1 MDPAV
6 QQRSQKETRSGRRA
20 FMGAW
25 LPREGVG
32 TLFIVLVVLAWCWAL
47 FYLVVRTRLP
57 IPVDLAIVDTV
68 HVYVGVVSL
77 AFLASLLATGQ
88 VPPVDAPGKPPW
100 VGGSLLV
107 LYLAL
112 YATGAIL
119 LLPLGSSISEFLVT
133 THLLAAVWSV
143 PLTTVYWWRSRSD
156 FARFFGGSL
165 SRVPAR
171 FWLGLAILLLPA
183 AALAVIPRALS
194 PLAETGTGA
203 VWSRVALPGV
213 FLDRMAPSPKGDGI
227 VAGGEGLYLGQ
238 ADGRWRRLN
247 FPAELVLGLAL
258 SAGPTEAYVGTD
270 GGAYAASNLD
280 GPYRKLPLPG
290 HGIHGI
296 VIDPRAS
303 SRIWAS
309 SREGFWRSDDGGEHW
324 VNASQ
329 GLKAPAGSW
338 ALGYYRGALYGSD
351 ALGVYR
357 WTDGMWER
365 MSEQKY
371 VVSLDPSADG
381 QRLFAASM
389 GEGVQVF
396 DGTRWNVLDEGL
408 AAHGSGA
415 IHVISVTA
423 GNQRMIAATM
433 LDAVAVGTNGERWSG
448 LGSGLSRGAVWRVLD
463 EGGRLLAATDDGV
476 FSYTIKSDAASAGW
490 WTLFAGAVVVG
501 TIGSLSRL
509 RVGDEPRRRGPHRR
523 GQPPPVPR

>member
-20 FMGAW
+20 FMAAW
-25 LPREGVG
+25 HTVEGVG
-32 TLFIVLVVLAWCWAL
+32 TLFIVLVVLAWCSAFL
-47 FYLVVRTRLP
+47 YLVARTRLP
-57 IPVDLAIVDTV
+57 IPINLAIVDMV

-77 AFLASLLATGQ
+77 AFLASLLATGRLPQ
-88 VPPVDAPGKPPW
+88 VDAPGKPALI
-100 VGGSLLV
+100 GGTLLV

-112 YATGAIL
+112 YATGSIL
-119 LLPLGSSISEFLVT
+119 LLPLGSTISEFLVT

-143 PLTTVYWWRSRSD
+143 PLTTVYWWRSRSEL
-156 FARFFGGSL
+156 ARFFGGSL
-165 SRVPAR
+165 SGVPAR
-171 FWLGLAILLLPA
+171 FWLGLAIVLLPA

-213 FLDRMAPSPKGDGI
+213 FLDRMARSPKGEGI

-238 ADGRWRRLN
+238 PDGRWRRLN

-270 GGAYAASNLD
+270 AGAYAASNLD

-296 VIDPRAS
+296 VIDPRAPS
-303 SRIWAS
+303 TIWAS

-324 VNASQ
+324 VNVSQ

-338 ALGYYRGALYGSD
+338 ALGYYHGALYGSD

-357 WTDGMWER
+357 WTDGTWER

-371 VVSLDPSADG
+371 VVSLDASADG

-396 DGTRWNVLDEGL
+396 NGTSWSPLEHGL

-415 IHVISVTA
+415 IHVISLTA
-423 GNQRMIAATM
+423 GNDRMIAATM
-433 LDAVAVGTNGERWSG
+433 VDGVAVHLAGARWSA
-448 LGSGLSRGAVWRVLD
+448 LGSGLSRGAVWRVVD
-463 EGGRLLAATDDGV
+463 EHGRLLAATDDGL
-476 FSYTIKSDAASAGW
+476 FSYTM
-490 WTLFAGAVVVG
+490 
-501 TIGSLSRL
+501 
-509 RVGDEPRRRGPHRR
+509 
-523 GQPPPVPR
+523 